1 VPTSRPRR
9 GRADGVEIRYYNI
22 IYDLVDDVKAAMS
35 GMLSPERR
43 ETFIGNA
50 EILEVFN
57 ITKVGKVAGCRVTE
71 GKVERGAGVRLM
83 RDNVVSPR
91 RQAEDAQAL
100 QGRSERSAT
109 AGQECGMAFENY
121 DDIRGRRRDRM
132 LPVVSRRTCATS
144 PNFASATTPASRTI
158 RRSTRCCARPKSPAI
173 STMMMTRTRPV
184 MAPGPKAKGKPE
196 MGRRGKKKGRP
207 VSGWLVLDKPWDFG
221 STEAV
226 SKIKWLFKAEK
237 AGHAGTLDPLASG
250 MLPIALG
257 DATKT
262 VPYVMDGRKIYE
274 FTVAWGEE
282 RNTDDLEGK
291 VTASSDARPEKAA
304 IEAILPA
311 YTGVI
316 EQVPP
321 AFSAVKIAGERAYDM
336 ARDGEVV
343 EIPAR
348 EVEIHRITLLGC
360 PDADHAV
367 FEVECG
373 KGTYVRA
380 LARDFGRQLG
390 CYGHIS
396 ALRRTMVAPFAEQA
410 MVPLADLVA
419 LEEIED
425 DAERLAALDAF
436 LVPAGEA
443 LGMLPRIDV
452 SEDQAHRIRMGN
464 PIILRGRDAPVATD
478 DACAFVRGQLLS
490 IGEVA
495 GGEFRPRRVFKA

>member
-1 VPTSRPRR
+1 MP
-9 GRADGVEIRYYNI
+9 D
-22 IYDLVDDVKAAMS
+22 
-35 GMLSPERR
+35 
-43 ETFIGNA
+43 
-50 EILEVFN
+50 
-57 ITKVGKVAGCRVTE
+57 
-71 GKVERGAGVRLM
+71 
-83 RDNVVSPR
+83 
-91 RQAEDAQAL
+91 
-100 QGRSERSAT
+100 
-109 AGQECGMAFENY
+109 
-121 DDIRGRRRDRM
+121 
-132 LPVVSRRTCATS
+132 
-144 PNFASATTPASRTI
+144 
-158 RRSTRCCARPKSPAI
+158 PKPD
-173 STMMMTRTRPV
+173 
-184 MAPGPKAKGKPE
+184 PKAKGPSE

-226 SKIKWLFKAEK
+226 SKIKWLFKADK

-257 DATKT
+257 EATKT

-274 FTVAWGEE
+274 FTVAWGEQ
-282 RNTDDLEGK
+282 RTTDDLEGE
-291 VTASSDARPEKAA
+291 VTESSDQRPGQAA
-304 IEAILPA
+304 IEALLPE

-336 ARDGEVV
+336 ARSGEVV
-343 EIPAR
+343 EIPSR
-348 EVEIHRITLLGC
+348 EVEIHRITLLSC
-360 PDADHAV
+360 PDPDHAI

-380 LARDFGRQLG
+380 LARDFGRDLG
-390 CYGHIS
+390 CFGHIS
-396 ALRRTMVAPFAEQA
+396 ALRRTMVVPFSEDQ
-410 MVPLADLVA
+410 MVPLADLTA

-443 LGMLPRIDV
+443 LAGLPRIDI
-452 SEDQAHRIRMGN
+452 SGDQAHRLRMGN

-478 DACAFVRGQLLS
+478 DACAFNAGVLVA